1 MKQKT
6 THPVSIR
13 IKYTRYVIP
22 ILLVTFLSIGAIDT
36 IFYFHSVK
44 ESSENEKTA
53 YANTALTSLE
63 SYFAQFTSDSSI
75 FFYKSTTQNNLINIT
90 QDDGQ
95 EFQKLLL
102 NDAPYYPSL
111 SVNYSDNVFFITD
124 SGKLISTASYSSQ
137 PVSGFSQSYIS
148 EILKKGDD

>member
-22 ILLVTFLSIGAIDT
+22 ILLITFLSIGASDT

-53 YANTALTSLE
+53 YARACLKNKSCTKH
-63 SYFAQFTSDSSI
+63 I
-75 FFYKSTTQNNLINIT
+75 FV
-90 QDDGQ
+90 
-95 EFQKLLL
+95 
-102 NDAPYYPSL
+102 YP
-111 SVNYSDNVFFITD
+111 
-124 SGKLISTASYSSQ
+124 
-137 PVSGFSQSYIS
+137 FSC
-148 EILKKGDD
+148 

>member
-22 ILLVTFLSIGAIDT
+22 ILLITFLSVGAIDT

-53 YANTALTSLE
+53 YASTALTSLE
-63 SYFAQFTSDSSI
+63 SYFI
-75 FFYKSTTQNNLINIT
+75 
-90 QDDGQ
+90 
-95 EFQKLLL
+95 LL
-102 NDAPYYPSL
+102 SL
-111 SVNYSDNVFFITD
+111 PQI
-124 SGKLISTASYSSQ
+124 
-137 PVSGFSQSYIS
+137 PVSFAIKIQHKT
-148 EILKKGDD
+148 IL

>member
-22 ILLVTFLSIGAIDT
+22 ILLITFLSIGAIDT

-53 YANTALTSLE
+53 SHPWNPILLSLP
-63 SYFAQFTSDSSI
+63 QI
-75 FFYKSTTQNNLINIT
+75 
-90 QDDGQ
+90 
-95 EFQKLLL
+95 
-102 NDAPYYPSL
+102 
-111 SVNYSDNVFFITD
+111 
-124 SGKLISTASYSSQ
+124 
-137 PVSGFSQSYIS
+137 PVSFAIKIQHKI
-148 EILKKGDD
+148 IL

>member
-22 ILLVTFLSIGAIDT
+22 ILLITFLSIGAIDT

-53 YANTALTSLE
+53 YAIVRLSHPWNPILLSLP
-63 SYFAQFTSDSSI
+63 QI
-75 FFYKSTTQNNLINIT
+75 
-90 QDDGQ
+90 
-95 EFQKLLL
+95 
-102 NDAPYYPSL
+102 
-111 SVNYSDNVFFITD
+111 
-124 SGKLISTASYSSQ
+124 
-137 PVSGFSQSYIS
+137 PVSFAIKIQHKT
-148 EILKKGDD
+148 IL